1 MFKSDHLIIT
11 EKKDQR
17 PNKTKS
23 YLLNYIIITWTSK
36 CQLHHLAITTITIY
50 TCISFSLSEQRQD
63 VS

>member
-11 EKKDQR
+11 EKKIKDLTK
-17 PNKTKS
+17 PNLI
-23 YLLNYIIITWTSK
+23 YLYHYHLDIK

-50 TCISFSLSEQRQD
+50 TCISFSLSEPRQD

>member
-11 EKKDQR
+11 EKKIKDLR
-17 PNKTKS
+17 KPNLI
-23 YLLNYIIITWTSK
+23 YLYIITWTLK

-50 TCISFSLSEQRQD
+50 TCISFSHSEQRQN